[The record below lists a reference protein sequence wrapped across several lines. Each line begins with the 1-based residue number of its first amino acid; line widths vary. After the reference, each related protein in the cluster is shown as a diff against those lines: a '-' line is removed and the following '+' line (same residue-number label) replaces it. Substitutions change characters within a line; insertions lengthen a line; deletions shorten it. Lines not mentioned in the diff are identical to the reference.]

1 VDGSG
6 ALLHAAMAEIGN
18 KVPVDTRFGR
28 RGWHTQGWHD
38 QNQSIAHKRDS
49 SNENAIT
56 AASANMA
63 TKAETVEQRTLAPV
77 AAAHPA
83 AARLARVGTL
93 PTSAKLNSALYHT
106 VCHTR
111 LGHTAAVP
119 LFAALI
125 ALLGRLSS
133 ARLSADS
140 RSPLVSSQAG
150 WRQETAAA
158 AQPICTLRFR
168 CSSAGTSPR
177 ETTSSCSLVKT
188 IGLAP
193 EARCAPDNP
202 GKGIKNP
209 GKKVRDLVGIG
220 RSTYRLFGPKAH
232 NGVLVS

>member
-1 VDGSG
+1 VHGSIDRLSNSAAPQVDGSG

-93 PTSAKLNSALYHT
+93 PTSAKLNSELYHT

-111 LGHTAAVP
+111 PHRRRAPFRRTNCAA
-119 LFAALI
+119 
-125 ALLGRLSS
+125 
-133 ARLSADS
+133 
-140 RSPLVSSQAG
+140 
-150 WRQETAAA
+150 
-158 AQPICTLRFR
+158 
-168 CSSAGTSPR
+168 
-177 ETTSSCSLVKT
+177 
-188 IGLAP
+188 
-193 EARCAPDNP
+193 
-202 GKGIKNP
+202 
-209 GKKVRDLVGIG
+209 
-220 RSTYRLFGPKAH
+220 
-232 NGVLVS
+232 